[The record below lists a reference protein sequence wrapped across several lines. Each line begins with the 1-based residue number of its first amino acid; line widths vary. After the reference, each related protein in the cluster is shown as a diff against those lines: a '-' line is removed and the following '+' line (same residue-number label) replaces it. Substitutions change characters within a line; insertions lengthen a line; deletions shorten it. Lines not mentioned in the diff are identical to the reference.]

1 MTDYQQNHWEASY
14 QQNKTGWD
22 RGVINPQLQ
31 NWLDSGALKP
41 CRILVPGCG
50 NGYEVLTLAA
60 AGFDVVAVDI
70 APSPVISLREQ
81 LSQENLSAEV
91 VQADLLVWKND
102 NKFDAIYEQTS
113 LCALNPD
120 TWQSYEQQL
129 YSWLVPEGKMF
140 TLFMQTQKQGGP
152 PYHCELSDMS
162 SLFSADRWAWS
173 SEENQIPHPAGFHE
187 IAYVLKK
194 S

>member
-1 MTDYQQNHWEASY
+1 MTNHQPNHWEVRY
-14 QQNKTGWD
+14 QQNKTAWD

-31 NWLDSGALKP
+31 NWLDNGALKP

-70 APSPVISLREQ
+70 ASSPVSRLREQ

-91 VQADLLVWKND
+91 VQADLLDWKND
-102 NKFDAIYEQTS
+102 SKFDAIYEQTS

-152 PYHCELSDMS
+152 PCFCVCINKVNILPCGASQLYNC
-162 SLFSADRWAWS
+162 FS
-173 SEENQIPHPAGFHE
+173 
-187 IAYVLKK
+187 
-194 S
+194 